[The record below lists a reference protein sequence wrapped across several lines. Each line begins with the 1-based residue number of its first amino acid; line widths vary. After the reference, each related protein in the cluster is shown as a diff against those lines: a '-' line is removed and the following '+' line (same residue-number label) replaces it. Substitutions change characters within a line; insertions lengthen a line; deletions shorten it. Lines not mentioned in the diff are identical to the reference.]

1 MPQTTFSVEKIRAA
15 AGGFAKGNRYNVTI
29 IPPAVISSGSP
40 VLSKFPYLCEAVSL
54 PTKGIASN
62 AQKVYGPPREI
73 PYGETFTE
81 AALSFIL
88 DDAFTVKEFFD
99 IWQTKIINPETG
111 NVANYWTNI
120 VGAIKISRLSNDA
133 TSFTDADTTYNVE
146 LREAYPSAV
155 GEIALGHSQGSEILK
170 LSVTFKYRKWIN
182 LAGGS
187 RGTVAG
193 TGLSGG
199 GIA

>member
-1 MPQTTFSVEKIRAA
+1 MI
-15 AGGFAKGNRYNVTI
+15 
-29 IPPAVISSGSP
+29 
-40 VLSKFPYLCEAVSL
+40 
-54 PTKGIASN
+54 
-62 AQKVYGPPREI
+62 
-73 PYGETFTE
+73 
-81 AALSFIL
+81 
-88 DDAFTVKEFFD
+88 AFTVKEFFD

-120 VGAIKISRLSNDA
+120 VGAINISRLSNDA

-199 GIA
+199 GIS